1 MGDTA
6 MLDKNVNFKYAKR
19 IASRYDKE
27 KIVFNRRKKNY
38 YIGHNI
44 REVFYRILKNT
55 PKNKRRLVRLGV
67 FLKICEKFE
76 LDLQEYAIRKAIA
89 ENVDLV
95 SFLEWH
101 FKTSG
106 YFVECGGYEIEFG
119 RDYLYLSP
127 TDLLNLFVVNKEKRF
142 IDKRP
147 NNFTSERTLE
157 KCEQLIRYYLI
168 YDAHCMKIEK
178 PQSAALKDFIVI
190 LTQRCK
196 RIESMSLY
204 IDFIETMKSLI
215 VHPEIEKRLAV
226 FASRIYNYTA
236 GCEIPANALINIIH
250 TNRLSYEKAIIWLL
264 FTNGQLQSSVDCVES
279 ARQFVEVTKGLSA
292 EEIINIAEQ
301 LIAIC

>member
-1 MGDTA
+1 

-19 IASRYDKE
+19 VASRYDKE

-44 REVFYRILKNT
+44 REVFCRILKNA

-76 LDLQEYAIRKAIA
+76 LDLQEHAIRKAIA
-89 ENVDLV
+89 EKVDLV

-101 FKTSG
+101 FKTSN
-106 YFVECGGYEIEFG
+106 YFVECNGYKIEFG

-127 TDLLNLFVVNKEKRF
+127 TDLLNLFIVNKEKRF

-147 NNFTSERTLE
+147 NNFTFERTLE
-157 KCEQLIRYYLI
+157 KYLELIRYYLI
-168 YDAHCMKIEK
+168 YDAHCMKVEK
-178 PQSAALKDFIVI
+178 PQSAALEDFIVI
-190 LTQRCK
+190 LTQRC
-196 RIESMSLY
+196 RGIESMCRY
-204 IDFIETMKSLI
+204 IDFIETMKNLI

-236 GCEIPANALINIIH
+236 GSEIAANTLISIIH
-250 TNRLSYEKAIIWLL
+250 ANRLSYEKAIIWLL
-264 FTNGQLQSSVDCVES
+264 FAEEQIKSSSGCVEN
-279 ARQFVEVTKGLSA
+279 ARQFAEITKDLSA